1 MEPSNISAQEA
12 ASRTVQLTMVAQSS
26 KSLAMASIYALMF
39 LVGSYGNVIVIS
51 CIQFIRH
58 TLSSEKKSR
67 WSNFNHS
74 RSMKKDR
81 HTSTTFFYVTALC
94 CADLAAMLSIPLT
107 IADLLLG
114 SWIFGETMCKVH
126 FLLDSVS
133 KTLSTFLL
141 TLISFDRYIAICHAR
156 NNRLQF
162 LRSPKS
168 VMSLL
173 VLSLICALGLLAP
186 LPFNA
191 RVSRKL
197 ERNIDMGFQNLI
209 GNLKVDYCNDGMG
222 TKATM
227 IFAIYIFVLGF
238 CIPAGLMSFFYAQ
251 ILLKVRRHK
260 KKTRQ
265 SRIPLGHIVRYT
277 LAVTCFYFICRTP
290 YWVSLLY
297 QIYITQTSS
306 EYPEIMKS
314 HAFVLFMLIIHL
326 FPYLSSALNWLFF
339 VVLNSQIRRC
349 YHEAVSSEILDL
361 NSDSPNSPW
370 YSATFQPDRSA
381 QPLENNVVNDMATSS
396 VGPLTGRKIASCNTL
411 HLNRRNGKTKY
422 QAVFSEKKVVVAE
435 IASNTMTSRIN
446 GNDVLV

>member
-1 MEPSNISAQEA
+1 
-12 ASRTVQLTMVAQSS
+12 
-26 KSLAMASIYALMF
+26 MF

-58 TLSSEKKSR
+58 TLSEKTSR

-94 CADLAAMLSIPLT
+94 CVDLAAMLSMPLT

-156 NNRLQF
+156 NNRLQL

-173 VLSLICALGLLAP
+173 VLSLICALGLLTP

-191 RVSRKL
+191 HVSRKL

-227 IFAIYIFVLGF
+227 NFAIYIFVLGF
-238 CIPAGLMSFFYAQ
+238 CIPAGFMSFFYAR

-290 YWVSLLY
+290 YWVTLLY

-339 VVLNSQIRRC
+339 VVLNSQFRRR
-349 YHEAVSSEILDL
+349 YQEATSSDIQFDL
-361 NSDSPNSPW
+361 NSDSPNSMW
-370 YSATFQPDRSA
+370 NSTSFQPDRSA
-381 QPLENNVVNDMATSS
+381 QNNDVSDMATSS

-411 HLNRRNGKTKY
+411 HLNRRNGKTKC
-422 QAVFSEKKVVVAE
+422 QVVFSEEKVVVAE
-435 IASNTMTSRIN
+435 IASKTMTSRIN